1 MKRIGLLGGSFDP
14 PHNAH
19 LALAR
24 TALEHL
30 RLDELWWLPQGH
42 AYQKTRALSSKA
54 DRRAMLELA
63 IAGEPRFRLEDCEL
77 ERDGPTYSIDTVREL
92 SAREPADWF
101 FIIGQDQYAN
111 LHTWRDWPEL
121 LQRVTLA
128 VAAREGTPVVATPE
142 IAAVPHRVALLP
154 LPRMDV
160 SSTAIRTA
168 ATEGRDYTD
177 MVPGPVARYIDQHHL
192 YRGIPRS

>member
-1 MKRIGLLGGSFDP
+1 VTRIGLLGGSFDP

-24 TALEHL
+24 TALDHL

-42 AYQKTRALSSKA
+42 AYQKARALSSKA
-54 DRRAMLELA
+54 DRRAMIELA

-77 ERDGPTYSIDTVREL
+77 ERDGPTYSIDTLREL
-92 SAREPADWF
+92 SARQQADWF

-128 VAAREGTPVVATPE
+128 VAAREGAAVVASPE
-142 IAAVPHRVALLP
+142 VAATPHRMVLLP

-160 SSTAIRTA
+160 SSTAIRTVA
-168 ATEGRDYTD
+168 AEGRDYTD
-177 MVPGPVARYIDQHHL
+177 MVPGSIARYIDQHHL

>member
-1 MKRIGLLGGSFDP
+1 VTRIGLLGGSFDP

-24 TALEHL
+24 TALDHL

-42 AYQKTRALSSKA
+42 AYQKARALSSKA
-54 DRRAMLELA
+54 DRRAMIELA

-77 ERDGPTYSIDTVREL
+77 ERDGPTYSIDTLREL
-92 SAREPADWF
+92 SARQQADWF

-111 LHTWRDWPEL
+111 LNTWRDWPEL

-128 VAAREGTPVVATPE
+128 VAAREGAAVVASSE
-142 IAAVPHRVALLP
+142 VAATPHRMVLLP

-168 ATEGRDYTD
+168 AAEGRDYTD
-177 MVPGPVARYIDQHHL
+177 MVPGSIARYIDQHHL

>member
-1 MKRIGLLGGSFDP
+1 VKRIGLLGGSFDP

-24 TALEHL
+24 TALDHL
-30 RLDELWWLPQGH
+30 RLDELRWLPVGD
-42 AYQKTRALSSKA
+42 AYQKRRELAGAA
-54 DRRAMLELA
+54 DRRAMIELA
-63 IAGEPRFRLEDCEL
+63 IADEPRFTLETSEL
-77 ERDGPTYSIDTVREL
+77 DREGPSYSIDTLREL
-92 SAREPADWF
+92 QAREDADWF

-111 LHTWRDWPEL
+111 LHSWRDWREV

-128 VAAREGTPVVATPE
+128 IASRDGALPTPGADVAS
-142 IAAVPHRVALLP
+142 VPHRMVSLP
-154 LPRMDV
+154 MPRIDV

-168 ATEGRDYTD
+168 AAEGRDYTD
-177 MVPGPVARYIDQHHL
+177 MVPGPIARYIDQHHL